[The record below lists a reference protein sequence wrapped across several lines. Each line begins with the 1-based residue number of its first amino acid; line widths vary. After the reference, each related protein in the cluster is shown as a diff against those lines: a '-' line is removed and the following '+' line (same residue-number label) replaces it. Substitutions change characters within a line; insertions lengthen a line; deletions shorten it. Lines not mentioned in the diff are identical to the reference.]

1 MSYIDQLDTT
11 ELEAKVKAV
20 YEDVAQSPDEDFHFE
35 MGRPLA
41 ERLGYAPENLDPV
54 PQAAVESFA
63 GVGHHF
69 DLAAIQPGERVLDLG
84 SGSGMDVFVASI
96 YTGSEGEVVGL
107 DMTDEQL
114 EKARELRDDG
124 GFENVRFEHGYIE
137 SLPFEDATFDVVISN
152 GVINLS
158 PEKERVFEEIR
169 RVLGPNGRLAL
180 SDIVSEKHLPDSI
193 KTSADL
199 WAACIGGAMQV
210 ESYTDSLEE
219 SGLEVETKRRNDEY
233 AFISDQAAGA
243 CEKYGVNS
251 ISLLARRE

>member
-1 MSYIDQLDTT
+1 MSYTDQLDTNK
-11 ELEAKVKAV
+11 LEAKVKAV
-20 YEDVAQSPDEDFHFE
+20 YQDVAQSPDEDFHFE

-41 ERLGYAPENLDPV
+41 ERLGYDPANLDQV
-54 PQAAVESFA
+54 PQAAVDSFA
-63 GVGHHF
+63 GVGYHF
-69 DLAAIQPGERVLDLG
+69 DLAAIEPGERVLDLG

-96 YTGSEGEVVGL
+96 HAGETGEVVGL

-114 EKARELRDDG
+114 KKARQLRDDG

-137 SLPFEDATFDVVISN
+137 SLPFDDGTFDIVISN

-169 RVLGPNGRLAL
+169 RVLGSDGRLAL
-180 SDIVSEKHLPDSI
+180 SDIISEEQMPESI

-210 ESYTDSLEE
+210 DNYTDALEE
-219 SGLEVETKRRNDEY
+219 SGLEVATKRRNDEY

-251 ISLLARRE
+251 ISVLARMD